1 MRERDYQAQ
10 LIKTLHS
17 LFPGSLILKNDA
29 GLLQGIPDLLI
40 LYKTKWAA
48 LEVKASARSP
58 HQPNQE
64 FYIRELDQ
72 MSYARF
78 IFPENE
84 EEVLRGIQQIFEPYR
99 PANFPNS

>member
-1 MRERDYQAQ
+1 MLERVYQAQ
-10 LIKTLHS
+10 LIQKLHR
-17 LFPGSLILKNDA
+17 LFPGSLILKNDS

-40 LYKTKWAA
+40 LYKDKWVA

-58 HQPNQE
+58 HQTNQE
-64 FYIRELDQ
+64 YYIRELDQ

-84 EEVLRGIQQIFEPYR
+84 QEVLRGIQQIFEPYR